1 MIIFTVTNKIT
12 SQVYVGSTRNGLS
25 DQWEKMVAAAEQN
38 LDYPLYR
45 EIRVH
50 GPDAFVV
57 EEWDYVDNRDE
68 LNALEQEAIK
78 SLNARSLRGYK
89 TSTLKIQPK
98 KKTRTRKSSLEKEL
112 VNIFTDFDDGVDD
125 FDDITPEPAKQ
136 TLKAPEPQPEVTNVV
151 LPTVTTSTT
160 KVKVKQE
167 IPVVVQE
174 KIAEAQPK
182 RPVVKPENGSQVNA
196 VVQMNN
202 ICLSD
207 DISAQLEAI
216 QAAANGV
223 LAGDNSAVELLN
235 CKTPEPAA
243 VAVEVTLS
251 GQPEPESETVIE
263 LDSREQ
269 RIRAAIARHRKAR
282 AQKTSDSMAFERQR
296 LEQQL
301 DELIARAPDNLT
313 ISAVA

>member
-12 SQVYVGSTRNGLS
+12 SQVYVGSTRNGLL

-38 LDYPLYR
+38 LDYPLYQ

-57 EEWDYVDNRDE
+57 EEWDYVDNRNE

-78 SLNARSLRGYK
+78 SLNARSLKGYK

-98 KKTRTRKSSLEKEL
+98 KKTRTRKSNLEKEL
-112 VNIFTDFDDGVDD
+112 ATILTDFDDGMDD
-125 FDDITPEPAKQ
+125 FDDISPEPAKQ
-136 TLKAPEPQPEVTNVV
+136 SQNTAESQPEVASTAPVAVASGSVANV
-151 LPTVTTSTT
+151 LQEAPAAAQKTV
-160 KVKVKQE
+160 
-167 IPVVVQE
+167 
-174 KIAEAQPK
+174 AEAQPE
-182 RPVVKPENGSQVNA
+182 RPVARPENGSQVNA
-196 VVQMNN
+196 VVQMSH

-235 CKTPEPAA
+235 CKTPEP
-243 VAVEVTLS
+243 VAVTVEAAPI
-251 GQPEPESETVIE
+251 GQPEPEPEIVVE
-263 LDSREQ
+263 LDPKEQ

-282 AQKTSDSMAFERQR
+282 AQKTSDSMAGERQR

-301 DELIARAPDNLT
+301 AELTARTTTLT
-313 ISAVA
+313 IAAVA